1 MIYESDISWKA
12 ESVFRAAKKNLS
24 KAALSFLIISVVCLA
39 VPAFASGAPPQRI
52 VSLAPSI
59 TEILFA
65 FGLESRIVAV
75 SDYCDRPAG
84 ARLKPRIGGLSNPS
98 LEMIVSLKPDIVL
111 MTTDGNP
118 KDINDRLLK
127 LGIRTYVFK
136 ARRIAELPG
145 EIRQMG
151 GVLGAEKT
159 AEKLARRFEKTI
171 AKFRSQSKISSGKA
185 VCVIQPEPLIVA
197 ARGNAMQDALEIL
210 GWTNI
215 AAAAGTR
222 YVKYS
227 IEELIRQSPDVI
239 LIGMGHPRMVEDSR
253 DFLQKIKMLPAV
265 KNRRVYFTSDA
276 LFRLGP
282 RVMDGVEELSAVLNR
297 K

>member
-1 MIYESDISWKA
+1 MPVVLRAIRNNSKKA
-12 ESVFRAAKKNLS
+12 LFILIAVAAAVLYGPPQ
-24 KAALSFLIISVVCLA
+24 AL
-39 VPAFASGAPPQRI
+39 GAPPQRI

-65 FGLESRIVAV
+65 IGLENRLVAV

-84 ARLKPRIGGLSNPS
+84 AKLKPKVGGLSNPS

-127 LGIRTYVFK
+127 LGIRTYVFE

-145 EIRQMG
+145 EIRRMG
-151 GVLGAEKT
+151 AVLGAGRDS
-159 AEKLARRFEKTI
+159 EKLARRFEKTI
-171 AKFRSQSKISSGKA
+171 AKLRSKSKASSGRTL
-185 VCVIQPEPLIVA
+185 CVIQPEPLIVA
-197 ARGNAMQDALEIL
+197 ARGNAIQDALEIL

-215 AAAAGTR
+215 AAGAGTK

-239 LIGMGHPRMVEDSR
+239 LIGMGHPRMVEDSQ
-253 DFLQKIKMLPAV
+253 DFLQRIRMLPAV
-265 KNRRVYFTSDA
+265 KNGRVYFISDA

-282 RVMDGVEELSAVLNR
+282 RVIDGIEELSALLN

>member
-1 MIYESDISWKA
+1 MIVFKTTTNKIKKA
-12 ESVFRAAKKNLS
+12 GLIT
-24 KAALSFLIISVVCLA
+24 ALILA
-39 VPAFASGAPPQRI
+39 VILSLPELASCAPPQRI

-65 FGLESRIVAV
+65 IGLDNRLVAV
-75 SDYCDRPAG
+75 SDYCDRPA
-84 ARLKPRIGGLSNPS
+84 AAKLKPRIGGLSNPS

-127 LGIRTYVFK
+127 LGIRTYVFE

-145 EIRQMG
+145 EIRRMG
-151 GVLGAEKT
+151 IVLGAEKNS
-159 AEKLARRFEKTI
+159 EKLARRFERTI
-171 AKFRSQSKISSGKA
+171 AKLRTKSKTSSGKA

-197 ARGNAMQDALEIL
+197 ARGNAIQDALEIL

-215 AAAAGTR
+215 AASAGTR

-239 LIGMGHPRMVEDSR
+239 LIGMGHPRMVEDSQ
-253 DFLQKIKMLPAV
+253 DFLQRIKMLPAV
-265 KNRRVYFTSDA
+265 KNGRVYFISDA

-282 RVMDGVEELSAVLNR
+282 RVIEGIEELSAVLN
-297 K
+297 KK

>member
-1 MIYESDISWKA
+1 MPV
-12 ESVFRAAKKNLS
+12 VFSGVKKNLS
-24 KAALSFLIISVVCLA
+24 RAALSFIFISGLILA
-39 VPAFASGAPPQRI
+39 NPAFALCSPPQRI

-59 TEILFA
+59 TEILYSI
-65 FGLESRIVAV
+65 GLENRLIAV
-75 SDYCDRPAG
+75 SDYCDRPAA
-84 ARLKPRIGGLSNPS
+84 ARLKPKIGGMSNPS

-118 KDINDRLLK
+118 KNINDRLLK
-127 LGIRTYVFK
+127 LGIRTYVFQ
-136 ARRIAELPG
+136 ARTIAELPG
-145 EIRQMG
+145 EIRRMG
-151 GVLGAEKT
+151 GALGAERNS
-159 AEKLARRFEKTI
+159 EKLARRLEKTF
-171 AKFRSQSKISSGKA
+171 AALRSKSKTSSGRA
-185 VCVIQPEPLIVA
+185 VFVIQPEPLIVA
-197 ARGNAMQDALEIL
+197 ARGNAMQDALELL

-215 AAAAGTR
+215 AADAGTK

-253 DFLQKIKMLPAV
+253 DFLQKIRTLPAV
-265 KNRRVYFTSDA
+265 RNGRVYFISDA

-282 RVMDGVEELSAVLNR
+282 RVIDGIEELSAILNG